1 MKPEKVMQP
10 NQILAEGRDAYYFLR
25 SFLASEKIEN
35 IQIMDYGGIKDLTDF
50 LRSLSKQDGY
60 DSIRSIIIARDA
72 EMSAVSAIQS
82 VNGSLKKA
90 GVIDSDITA
99 FKISDS
105 KDIKIKVGVMLFP
118 GFDDTG
124 KLCAEG
130 TLEDLCI
137 KLFKFREIVP
147 YADACINDFE
157 EKRSVKFKRP
167 HKNKLH
173 TMLSLTDD
181 YAGMKIGE
189 TANAQGFNFKSPYL
203 RPYIDILEK
212 ITCLGSAR

>member
-1 MKPEKVMQP
+1 
-10 NQILAEGRDAYYFLR
+10 
-25 SFLASEKIEN
+25 
-35 IQIMDYGGIKDLTDF
+35 MDYGGINDLTDF

-72 EMSAVSAIQS
+72 EISAASAIQS
-82 VNGSLKKA
+82 VNCSLKK
-90 GVIDSDITA
+90 VDLIDSDITA
-99 FKISDS
+99 FKISDGNA
-105 KDIKIKVGVMLFP
+105 IKIKVGIMLFP
-118 GFDDTG
+118 GLDENG
-124 KLCAEG
+124 KLYDTG

-137 KLFKFREIVP
+137 KLFKFQEIVP
-147 YADACINDFE
+147 YADTCIKDFQ
-157 EKRSVKFKRP
+157 EKHSVKFKRP

-189 TANAQGFNFKSPYL
+189 TANARGFYLGSPYL

-212 ITCLGSAR
+212 INCLGSVQ